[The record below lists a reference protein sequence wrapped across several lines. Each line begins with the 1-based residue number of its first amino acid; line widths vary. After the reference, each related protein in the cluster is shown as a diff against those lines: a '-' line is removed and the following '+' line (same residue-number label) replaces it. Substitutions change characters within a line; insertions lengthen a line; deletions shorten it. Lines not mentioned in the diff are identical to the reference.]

1 MVRKKKIYSVNLD
14 IGKQMPPLYHTI
26 PGQDFWY
33 SESEVLKWIAKQP
46 TLLNFVK
53 DQLRSAGYIV
63 YDSET
68 GKWTGVDYE
77 KRMREKND

>member
-1 MVRKKKIYSVNLD
+1 MSKSVRSKNLEV
-14 IGKQMPPLYHTI
+14 GRQMPPLYHKL
-26 PGQDFWY
+26 PGKEFRY
-33 SESEVLKWIAKQP
+33 SDSEVLKWISNQP
-46 TLLNFVK
+46 LLLAWLR